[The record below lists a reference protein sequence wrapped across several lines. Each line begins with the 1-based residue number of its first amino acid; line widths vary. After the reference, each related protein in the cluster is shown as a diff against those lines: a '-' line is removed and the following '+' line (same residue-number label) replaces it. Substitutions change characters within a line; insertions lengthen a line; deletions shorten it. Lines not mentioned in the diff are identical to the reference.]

1 MPRRSFNPD
10 DALGGLFDPPAD
22 PPADQE
28 AAPPDAPDPLT
39 PTTLNT
45 RIKDLLE
52 SNLRG
57 PIELVG
63 EVSNLRQQGHWYFAI
78 KDETSV
84 VSCVMWRSD
93 AGRVRFE
100 PRNGDEL
107 IVSGR
112 VSHWVPGGRT
122 QFYAERMRKRGV
134 GTLEEQFQALCNEL
148 RGLGYFDEERKKR
161 LPSFPRRIAIVTSA
175 TGAAVEDVR
184 RTAATRLP
192 SVELLVVDVRV
203 QGEQAAEQVASAIRR
218 LDLSAGTLGID
229 AILVTRGG
237 GSREDLWAFN
247 ERVVA
252 DAAFACRTPLVA
264 AIGHEVDTSVIELIA
279 DHRSSTPT
287 QAAMHLIPDRT
298 ELVAQVDYQ
307 KDRLSTALRRRAE
320 IASERVGRAPRDL
333 ARAIR
338 ARLERAR
345 TRVAELDTQLKQQRP
360 SARLA
365 TVRTRLAALETR
377 LRATIDQ
384 RLANSTTRLESDRL
398 RLNAVGPRS
407 VFRRGFTCTLDESG
421 QVVRAADA
429 LEEGATLTTVFEDGR
444 VRSRVEG
451 VDSTPSLDAPPNQG

>member
-10 DALGGLFDPPAD
+10 EALGGLFDPPDD
-22 PPADQE
+22 PAGSEQK
-28 AAPPDAPDPLT
+28 APEPLT
-39 PTTLNT
+39 PSALNT

-57 PIELVG
+57 PIEVVG
-63 EVSNLRQQGHWYFAI
+63 EISNLRKQGHWYFAI

-93 AGRVRFE
+93 AGRVRFD
-100 PRNGDEL
+100 PRDGDEVV
-107 IVSGR
+107 ITGR

-122 QFYAERMRKRGV
+122 QFYASSMRKQGV
-134 GTLEEQFQALCNEL
+134 GTLEEQFQALCHEL
-148 RGLGYFDEERKKR
+148 RGLGYFDVERKKR
-161 LPSFPRRIAIVTSA
+161 LPGFPRRIAVVTSA
-175 TGAAVEDVR
+175 TGAAIEDVR

-203 QGEQAAEQVASAIRR
+203 QGEQAAEQIAAAIKR
-218 LDLSAGTLGID
+218 LDQSAQRLGID

-247 ERVVA
+247 ERIVA

-287 QAAMHLIPDRT
+287 QAAMHLVPDRS
-298 ELVAQVDYQ
+298 ELVAQVEYQ
-307 KDRLSTALRRRAE
+307 QDRLSSALTRRAE
-320 IASERVGRAPRDL
+320 AAADRLGRAPRDL
-333 ARAIR
+333 ARALG

-345 TRVAELDTQLKQQRP
+345 TKVAELDSQLKLQRP

-365 TVRTRLAALETR
+365 TVSARLGALETR
-377 LRATIDQ
+377 LRATIEH
-384 RLANSTTRLESDRL
+384 RVTTASTRLESDRL

-407 VFRRGFTCTLDESG
+407 VLGRGFTCTLDDTG
-421 QVVRAADA
+421 QVLRSSDA
-429 LEEGATLTTVFEDGR
+429 LVPGSMLTTVFEDGR

-451 VDSTPSLDAPPNQG
+451 VDSTPPLDESPEQR

>member
-10 DALGGLFDPPAD
+10 DALGGLFDPPDD
-22 PPADQE
+22 PGGAEERTPE
-28 AAPPDAPDPLT
+28 PLT
-39 PTTLNT
+39 PSGLNT

-52 SNLRG
+52 SSLRG
-57 PIELVG
+57 PIEVVG
-63 EVSNLRQQGHWYFAI
+63 EVSNLRKQGHWYFAI

-93 AGRVRFE
+93 AGRVRFD
-100 PRNGDEL
+100 PRDGDEL
-107 IVSGR
+107 IITGR

-122 QFYAERMRKRGV
+122 QFYVNSMRKQGL
-134 GTLEEQFQALCNEL
+134 GTLEEQFQALCHEL
-148 RGLGYFDEERKKR
+148 RSLGYFEDERKQR
-161 LPSFPRRIAIVTSA
+161 LPAFPRRIAVVTSA
-175 TGAAVEDVR
+175 TGAAIEDVR
-184 RTAATRLP
+184 RTAANRLP

-203 QGEQAAEQVASAIRR
+203 QGEHAAQQIATAIRR
-218 LDLSAGTLGID
+218 LDRSARKLGID

-287 QAAMHLIPDRT
+287 QAAMHLVPDRS
-298 ELVAQVDYQ
+298 ELVAQVEYQ
-307 KDRLSTALRRRAE
+307 QDRLVSSLKRRAE
-320 IASERVGRAPRDL
+320 GAADRLERAPREL
-333 ARAIR
+333 ARAIQV
-338 ARLERAR
+338 RLERAR
-345 TRVAELDTQLKQQRP
+345 TQVAQLDSLLKQQRP

-365 TVRTRLAALETR
+365 TVRTRLDALETR
-377 LRATIDQ
+377 LRATIDH
-384 RLANSTTRLESDRL
+384 RLATSSTRVESDRL

-407 VFRRGFTCTLDESG
+407 VLGRGFTCTLDESG
-421 QVVRAADA
+421 QVVRSTDSVK
-429 LEEGATLTTVFEDGR
+429 EGATLTTVFEDGR

-451 VDSTPSLDAPPNQG
+451 VDSAPPLDESTEQR

>member
-10 DALGGLFDPPAD
+10 DALGGLFDPPA
-22 PPADQE
+22 
-28 AAPPDAPDPLT
+28 APPDTPADPSDTPDPLT

-63 EVSNLRQQGHWYFAI
+63 EVSNLRTQGHWYFAI

-122 QFYAERMRKRGV
+122 QFYVDRMRKRGV

-148 RGLGYFDEERKKR
+148 RELGYFDEERKQR
-161 LPSFPRRIAIVTSA
+161 LPAFPRRIAVVTSA

-184 RTAATRLP
+184 RTVATRLP
-192 SVELLVVDVRV
+192 SVELLIVDVRV
-203 QGEQAAEQVASAIRR
+203 QGEQAAEQVASAITR
-218 LDLSAGTLGID
+218 LDRSAGSLGID

-287 QAAMHLIPDRT
+287 QAAMHLVPDRS
-298 ELVAQVDYQ
+298 ELLAQVEYQ
-307 KDRLSTALRRRAE
+307 QDRLVTALRRRAE
-320 IASERVGRAPRDL
+320 IASERVERAPREL
-333 ARAIR
+333 RRAIA

-345 TRVAELDTQLKQQRP
+345 TRVAELDTVLKQQRP

-377 LRATIDQ
+377 LRATLDQ
-384 RLANSTTRLESDRL
+384 RLATASARLESDRL

-407 VFRRGFTCTLDESG
+407 VFRRGFTCTLDDAGEL
-421 QVVRAADA
+421 VRAADA
-429 LEEGATLTTVFEDGR
+429 VKKGAPLTTVFEDGR
-444 VRSRVEG
+444 VRSRVEE
-451 VDSTPSLDAPPNQG
+451 VESSPPLDESANEG